1 MIRRRVINFMGTS
14 FKQLYSSKGCMLKC
28 QETGQLCPAAFIS
41 NEVPYTYI
49 ETDILIED
57 YRKKQAYEHRASE
70 LIRLVYNENEEFA
83 LNRQNGEP
91 EKTNEFESYQKFC
104 EECKEK
110 AKKDVYDSK

>member
-57 YRKKQAYEHRASE
+57 Y
-70 LIRLVYNENEEFA
+70 
-83 LNRQNGEP
+83 LNYVIFKVLKIAFQQ
-91 EKTNEFESYQKFC
+91 TN
-104 EECKEK
+104 
-110 AKKDVYDSK
+110 